1 MRPYHF
7 IVVSATLG
15 LLLCSTS
22 HAADSNMPADS
33 AVHRYQAGHQD
44 ASEPGHHQC
53 DPHGPHLADEHGHMP
68 PRPHEPPLAAVKA
81 CVGKKTG
88 SKTTIYLHGDSIPAI
103 CQPYDGMVL
112 AKPLRPQLPPPPP
125 DEGPHAPQ

>member
-1 MRPYHF
+1 MRPTHF

-22 HAADSNMPADS
+22 HAADSSRPPDT
-33 AVHRYQAGHQD
+33 AVQRCQPEPQD
-44 ASEPGHHQC
+44 AALPEHKPC
-53 DPHGPHLADEHGHMP
+53 DPHGLHPADEPGHMP
-68 PRPHEPPLAAVKA
+68 PPPHEPPLAAVKA
-81 CVGKKTG
+81 CMGRKIG

-112 AKPLRPQLPPPPP
+112 ARPLHPLLPPPPP
-125 DEGPHAPQ
+125 DEGSHAPQ